1 MLIVLG
7 STNLDQIGTV
17 TRLPRPGE
25 TVSGHT
31 FSTAPGGKGANQA
44 LAARRAGAEVRFF
57 SAVGEDAFGPAAL
70 ELLQQDGVDLAGVHR
85 TDAHTGIA
93 MILVDEA
100 GENVIAV
107 LPGANATVNGAAAEA
122 ALSGRGAGDVLVLQQ
137 EIPMPTNRR
146 AMDLAKAQAVKI
158 LLNIAPFIPETAALA
173 GDADILIANE
183 TEFAL
188 LVGEFGDRLE
198 AAMLERA
205 SASEQIVVVTL
216 GAAGVRV
223 AVDGSVLSI
232 PSLPVEVVDTVGA
245 GDTFCGYLAAG
256 LAAGDTIE
264 RAARRAA
271 AAASLACTRPGAQ
284 PSIPYRREVPD
295 VD

>member
-57 SAVGEDAFGPAAL
+57 SAVGEDAFAPAAL
-70 ELLQQDGVDLAGVHR
+70 ELLQKDGVDLDGVRR
-85 TDAHTGIA
+85 TTAHTGIA

-107 LPGANATVNGAAAEA
+107 LPGANADVDTTAAEA
-122 ALSGRGAGDVLVLQQ
+122 ALSNRSSGDVLVLQQ
-137 EIPMPTNRR
+137 EIPMATNRR
-146 AMDLAKAQAVKI
+146 ALDLARAQGVRT
-158 LLNIAPFIPETAALA
+158 LLNIAPFVAETAALA

-188 LVGEFGDRLE
+188 LVGEFGERLE

-205 SASEQIVVVTL
+205 AASRQIVVVTL
-216 GAAGVRV
+216 GAAGVRI
-223 AVDGSVLSI
+223 AVDGTVLSI

-264 RAARRAA
+264 RAATRAA

-284 PSIPYRREVPD
+284 PSIPYGADVPVLD
-295 VD
+295 

>member
-25 TVSGHT
+25 TVSGRT

-57 SAVGEDAFGPAAL
+57 SAVGEDAFAAAAL
-70 ELLQQDGVDLAGVHR
+70 ELLQQDGVDLDGVR
-85 TDAHTGIA
+85 RADAHTGIA

-107 LPGANATVNGAAAEA
+107 LPGANGTVDEAAAEA
-122 ALSGRGAGDVLVLQQ
+122 ALAGRGPGDVLVLQQ
-137 EIPMPTNRR
+137 EIPTSTNRR
-146 AMDLAKAQAVKI
+146 ALELARRQGVRTM
-158 LLNIAPFIPETAALA
+158 LNIAPFVPETASVAA
-173 GDADILIANE
+173 DADILVANE

-188 LVGEFGDRLE
+188 LVGDFGDRLD
-198 AAMLERA
+198 AAMLER
-205 SASEQIVVVTL
+205 SAGAGQIVVVTL
-216 GAAGVRV
+216 GAAGVRIAAEGTV
-223 AVDGSVLSI
+223 ISI
-232 PSLPVEVVDTVGA
+232 PATPVEVVDTVGA

-256 LAAGDTIE
+256 LAAGVTIE
-264 RAARRAA
+264 RAATRAA

-284 PSIPYRREVPD
+284 PSIPYAADLPD
-295 VD
+295 AD

>member
-31 FSTAPGGKGANQA
+31 FSTAPGGKGATQA
-44 LAARRAGAEVRFF
+44 LVARRAGAAVRFF
-57 SAVGEDAFGPAAL
+57 SAVGQDAFAPAAL
-70 ELLQQDGVDLAGVHR
+70 ALLEQDGVDLGGVRH
-85 TDAHTGIA
+85 TGAHTGIA

-107 LPGANATVNGAAAEA
+107 LPGANAEVDETAAEA
-122 ALSGRGAGDVLVLQQ
+122 ALAGRGSGDVLVLQQ
-137 EIPMPTNRR
+137 EIPMATNRR
-146 AMDLAKAQAVKI
+146 ALDLARAQGVRT
-158 LLNIAPFIPETAALA
+158 LLNIAPFVPETAALA

-198 AAMLERA
+198 TAMLERA
-205 SASEQIVVVTL
+205 AACGQIVVVTL
-216 GAAGVRV
+216 GAAGVRI
-223 AVDGSVLSI
+223 AADGAVLSI

-264 RAARRAA
+264 RAATRAA

-284 PSIPYRREVPD
+284 PSIPYLADVPVLD
-295 VD
+295 